1 MKTSLSVEAPCKI
14 NLHLRIKGLREDG
27 FHDLESVFLA
37 LAFGDT
43 LHFEVLPGGESGGI
57 EIELQPDPAISD
69 GLSVK
74 PPVCG
79 SPLEDLPPE
88 KNIIG
93 RAAAL
98 FRERTGFD
106 RPLKARLEKRVPLG
120 AGLGGGSSDG
130 AATLL
135 ALNALAEAGLSM
147 EELRALAEQLGSD
160 VPFFLSPGAAF
171 VSGRGERIR
180 PIPTPGGLRVAL
192 VCPGFASN
200 TAEAYRLLD
209 TRRAK
214 EPLISPEAAEPS
226 EEALLDALGK
236 PPSRWPYRND
246 FLDVFLKGED
256 TKTRRFYAS
265 IPQALKALGA
275 EFSGLSGSGS
285 ACFGVFTDR
294 EPPPGPAG
302 TKIPLRNTAEEAVK
316 SLSSL
321 GCCVI
326 STFPLAHSCVPV

>member
-1 MKTSLSVEAPCKI
+1 MKTTLSIDAPCKI

-43 LHFEVLPGGESGGI
+43 LHFETLPGAKNNGI
-57 EIELQPDPAISD
+57 ELEIENCIPGTSET
-69 GLSVK
+69 G
-74 PPVCG
+74 
-79 SPLEDLPPE
+79 LEDAPPE

-98 FRERTGFD
+98 FRERTGFEK
-106 RPLKARLEKRVPLG
+106 PLKVRLEKRTPLG

-135 ALNALAEAGLSM
+135 ALNTLAEAGLSM
-147 EELRALAEQLGSD
+147 EELRVLAERLGSD

-180 PIPTPGGLRVAL
+180 PIPAPANLQAAL
-192 VCPGFASN
+192 ICPGFASN

-209 TRRAK
+209 SCREK
-214 EPLISPEAAEPS
+214 GPSPEGAELT
-226 EEALLDALGK
+226 EEALIEALGK
-236 PPSRWPYRND
+236 PPSQWPYRND
-246 FLDVFLKGED
+246 FLDVFLKEKE
-256 TKTRRFYAS
+256 TKVRRFYAS

-275 EFSGLSGSGS
+275 DFSGLTGSGS
-285 ACFGVFTDR
+285 ACFGIFTGPDR
-294 EPPPGPAG
+294 
-302 TKIPLRNTAEEAVK
+302 AEEAVK

-321 GCCVI
+321 GCCVVF
-326 STFPLAHSCVPV
+326 TFPLAHSCVPVLKY